1 MITCNIFNNDS
12 PISAMLYASWWHM
25 AQDILVIPASLTP
38 VERVFPKLGMHQVVE
53 KNNWQVQT

>member
-1 MITCNIFNNDS
+1 
-12 PISAMLYASWWHM
+12 M

-38 VERVFPKLGMHQVVE
+38 VERVFPKLGMHQVVK